1 MRTNPLK
8 SCSGF
13 TFIAALM
20 IVILMGILLGAVG
33 QSWQMVMKRE
43 REAELLFRGGQILD
57 AIKGWRNPRPIAGQ
71 PNPPARP
78 LRELKDLLEDPN
90 SLQKRRYL
98 RRLYKDPITNKDFD
112 IIKGDPTVGVI
123 GVASSSTEKPL
134 KIDFRNMSGV
144 YKTFDKKDKY
154 SDWKF
159 VPTDLQSRIPGRTTV
174 APLPGQSPLPGGMQ

>member
-20 IVILMGILLGAVG
+20 LVILMGILLGAVG

-43 REAELLFRGGQILD
+43 KEAELLFRGNQILD
-57 AIKGWRNPRPIAGQ
+57 AINGWRTPRPIAGQ
-71 PNPPARP
+71 PNPPP
-78 LRELKDLLEDPN
+78 LKDLKDLLEDPN
-90 SLQKRRYL
+90 SLQKKRYL

-112 IIKGDPTVGVI
+112 IIRGDPTVGII

-134 KIDFRNMSGV
+134 KIDFQNMSGA
-144 YKTFDKKDKY
+144 YKTFNKKEKY

-159 VPTDLQSRIPGRTTV
+159 VPLDLQSRIPGQINVEGQPT
-174 APLPGQSPLPGGMQ
+174 LPGRMQEK

>member
-1 MRTNPLK
+1 ML
-8 SCSGF
+8 
-13 TFIAALM
+13 
-20 IVILMGILLGAVG
+20 VIIMGILLGAVG
-33 QSWQMVMKRE
+33 QTWQMAIKRE
-43 REAELLFRGGQILD
+43 KEEELLFRGSQILD

-78 LRELKDLLEDPN
+78 LMELKDLLEDPN

-112 IIKGDPTVGVI
+112 IIRGDPAVGII

-134 KIDFRNMSGV
+134 KIDFQNMSGAF
-144 YKTFDKKDKY
+144 KTFNKKDKY

-159 VPTDLQSRIPGRTTV
+159 VPTDLQSRIPGQTTV
-174 APLPGQSPLPGGMQ
+174 AGKPPLPDGMQ